1 MELIDKES
9 SFSNFGLDSR
19 LLKAIEKMGIEHPT
33 LVQLHGIPLAMKG
46 TDILARA
53 RTGSGKT
60 LAYLLPIMQKILNV
74 KLISQ
79 DPSLKALILVPTVEL
94 CKQVLEV
101 ITNLI
106 HYCETEIKCIHISS
120 DSDVQTQR

>member
-9 SFSNFGLDSR
+9 NFSNFGLDNR
-19 LLKAIEKMGIEHPT
+19 LLKAIEKMGLEHPT

-46 TDILARA
+46 IDILARA

-60 LAYLLPIMQKILNV
+60 LAYLLPILQKILNT
-74 KLISQ
+74 KLITQ
-79 DPSLKALILVPTVEL
+79 EPCLRALILVPTVEL
-94 CKQVLEV
+94 CKQVLNV
-101 ITNLI
+101 VSDLI
-106 HYCETEIKCIHISS
+106 HYCSTEIKSIHISS